1 MEIKNTLTVTRR
13 EGEGNIR
20 GNKGKRQAKNMN
32 RRLMGMDNGV
42 GIHCGSRERGW
53 GKGEQ

>member
-1 MEIKNTLTVTRR
+1 MEIENKLTVTGGVMGERR
-13 EGEGNIR
+13 GR
-20 GNKGKRQAKNMN
+20 GKTRNMN